1 MLYKITAFYEAL
13 GCYYAKLLM
22 SQLCVFAYIRH
33 LRKQYM
39 TWLLPINS
47 NKSSTVLFRGNRH
60 RLLGEAGLHYVPECI
75 QIHSNNVKSF
85 V

>member
-1 MLYKITAFYEAL
+1 MLCKITGFYEAL
-13 GCYYAKLLM
+13 VCCYAELLM

-47 NKSSTVLFRGNRH
+47 NKSSAELFRANRH
-60 RLLGEAGLHYVPECI
+60 RLLGEVGLHYIPECI
-75 QIHSNNVKSF
+75 
-85 V
+85 